1 MLPLSLYWTFLL
13 ALLYLYTPVNSATT
27 TTEKGCT
34 AHSDDGNYYD
44 LSPLRASK
52 DYEFKTEQGH
62 KIVMN
67 VCKAVSYESWG
78 SDIPN
83 TSKVGGIIEKQ
94 RGSFSIGEMNTTVV
108 LSSGTNPKIVMEN
121 GSRCKS
127 ENGQSRDDRAGTII
141 EFICD
146 TSVYGSGTP
155 RLTAQWPPHN
165 DELACVFFIEWRTH
179 YACPTGE
186 SGGPWGFFAVFAILV
201 TLIVMLYLVFGTL
214 YNRYVLQ
221 LRGFDQIPQFSIE
234 AMKYHAREALDWF
247 RDTMG
252 KLYEG
257 GQGNGWGGNV
267 PRSWGGHSNANAGFG
282 VGSQLPAGRAIPRH
296 NTRNGP
302 TTNSFSHQA
311 QVDVSGGDSTTAL
324 DASGEGGVGGFV
336 RPSSRG
342 SSSTNPISHQ
352 NQTDSTNPVSQ
363 PPAPLP
369 IPPAPLPVK
378 KYEPGSSTAEERTFM
393 LGDDDEEDDVI
404 ATPMTAAAPPARAPE
419 DDTSPP
425 AESESA
431 TQLRGRDLGNEG
443 VIRL

>member
-1 MLPLSLYWTFLL
+1 MLPLWCWTVFL
-13 ALLYLYTPVNSATT
+13 ALRYLSTPVNSAATAD
-27 TTEKGCT
+27 EKECT
-34 AHSDDGNYYD
+34 VHSNDGTYYD

-94 RGSFSIGEMNTTVV
+94 RGSFSIGETNTTLV
-108 LSSGTNPKIVMEN
+108 LSNGANPKMVMEN

-127 ENGQSRDDRAGTII
+127 ENGQSRDDRAGTIV

-186 SGGPWGFFAVFAILV
+186 SNGPWGFFAFFAILV
-201 TLIVMLYLVFGTL
+201 TILVMLYLVFGTL

-234 AMKYHAREALDWF
+234 AMKYHGRQALNWF
-247 RDTMG
+247 RDIMG
-252 KLYEG
+252 QLYEG
-257 GQGNGWGGNV
+257 SQGSGWGGNV
-267 PRSWGGHSNANAGFG
+267 PRSWGGRSNDNVGFG
-282 VGSQLPAGRAIPRH
+282 VGSRLPPGRTTPR
-296 NTRNGP
+296 
-302 TTNSFSHQA
+302 TNARSDSGTNIFSHQA
-311 QVDVSGGDSTTAL
+311 QVDVGNGEPPSAL
-324 DASGEGGVGGFV
+324 DTPDEVVGGFV
-336 RPSSRG
+336 RPSKG
-342 SSSTNPISHQ
+342 HSSMNPISHQ
-352 NQTDSTNPVSQ
+352 NQTKPATSVSK
-363 PPAPLP
+363 
-369 IPPAPLPVK
+369 PPAPLPVK

-404 ATPMTAAAPPARAPE
+404 VTPMTAAAARRPE
-419 DDTSPP
+419 DETSPP
-425 AESESA
+425 NESQTA
-431 TQLRGRDLGNEG
+431 TDSTAQLRGRDLGDEG
-443 VIRL
+443 SIRL